1 MTYPT
6 YITPPFMTT
15 PKDDIQD
22 DYYAN
27 ISQTE
32 STTGD
37 KKVLKIKPKV
47 VVKKPTDQVSE
58 PVEETVSK
66 PKIIARK
73 IEKTETVE
81 VADNSPV
88 STDTERPT
96 ARLVS
101 REHAG
106 EGLMR
111 SMMKSQAA
119 ANSPL
124 AREQDATKKPLIS
137 FQKVS
142 TGFKPL
148 ENRPVMQLPPEER
161 RGPRPPR
168 PAGSSPRPFPSPAGT
183 TAPAATGPARLRDS
197 SKPMFQR
204 DIGFSTPSRDGT
216 AKK

>member
-1 MTYPT
+1 
-6 YITPPFMTT
+6 MTT

-32 STTGD
+32 STAGD
-37 KKVLKIKPKV
+37 KKVLKINPKV
-47 VVKKPTDQVSE
+47 VAKKPTETPSE
-58 PVEETVSK
+58 PVEEAVSR

-73 IEKTETVE
+73 IEKTETTE
-81 VADNSPV
+81 VAEILPV
-88 STDTERPT
+88 SSETEKPT

-111 SMMKSQAA
+111 SMMKTQAA

-124 AREQDATKKPLIS
+124 AREQDTTKKPLIS

-142 TGFKPL
+142 T
-148 ENRPVMQLPPEER
+148 
-161 RGPRPPR
+161 
-168 PAGSSPRPFPSPAGT
+168 
-183 TAPAATGPARLRDS
+183 
-197 SKPMFQR
+197 
-204 DIGFSTPSRDGT
+204 
-216 AKK
+216 